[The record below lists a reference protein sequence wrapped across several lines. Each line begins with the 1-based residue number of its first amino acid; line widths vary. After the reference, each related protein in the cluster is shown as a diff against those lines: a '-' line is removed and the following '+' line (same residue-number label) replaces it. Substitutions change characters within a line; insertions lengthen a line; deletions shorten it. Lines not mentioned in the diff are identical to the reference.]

1 MGEPVL
7 EIAEISIRQGEEDAF
22 IRGVRAAVP
31 VFQSATGFRSLTLR
45 RCIERPSVFRLM
57 IEWDRIEDHT
67 IGFRQSDGFT
77 RWRELVGAY
86 FANTPIVDH
95 SHTVLKT

>member
-1 MGEPVL
+1 MTEPVL
-7 EIAEISIRQGEEDAF
+7 EIPEICIRHGEEEAF

-31 VFQSATGFRSLTLR
+31 VFQAATGFRSLALR

-67 IGFRQSDGFT
+67 IGFRQSEGFA
-77 RWRELVGAY
+77 RWRELVGVH
-86 FANTPIVDH
+86 FANAPVVDH
-95 SHTVLKT
+95 SHTVVET

>member
-67 IGFRQSDGFT
+67 IGFRQSDGFL
-77 RWRELVGAY
+77 RWRELVGAH
-86 FANTPIVDH
+86 FAEAPIVDH
-95 SHTVLKT
+95 SHTVLET